1 MAEDFSLNMG
11 QELPDISTDAN
22 AALDMDAAM
31 TQAQNAMPELNT
43 TVAQEPPAF
52 GQPSA
57 PTRPGQTPPNDFK
70 KAMEKSLDADINY
83 NFIDKYKPAPGELTL
98 PGPKMR
104 YAGKDVDLYR
114 FQEDFDP
121 QGFDP
126 FNEKNYEHWAA
137 KEDWS
142 SALGKGFDSFATRF
156 GNTYVDSFASYG
168 RIGEALFNWDFSKL
182 MPDEAQMMEQNWA
195 EYKESM
201 KNFVFVPPEQEED
214 IFSKRTVS
222 EFIGN
227 AGFALGTFGALATE
241 LVADAALTYVTGGGA
256 GGSFAATLAKFGARE
271 AAVQGAKVGLKETVK
286 RGAFRFADFMA
297 DVGQGAGFYANQ
309 SADALSAGAKV
320 SQKANQA
327 KVMAEAG
334 KTGSDALRNTMK
346 EVFDIY
352 TLNARNIVKSKS
364 FAELAG
370 NVAKGVPLVGTG
382 IRYGEKIAAGVK
394 GGLSTGKL
402 VGIGLQGTRRI
413 VQEYNMASTE
423 AGFEAVTTYG
433 ATLDLMVDNYR
444 KQHNGENPPPEEFA
458 KMQSKAMDASS
469 ANYKTNTALLLATN
483 RLQFGGIF
491 NRYLGSNKFIKEL
504 TEEGVENTLG
514 VNRAFKS
521 SQLLGKT
528 YSKGFFGTYGL
539 AGQIAKDFGKKQA
552 IYEMGKAFLKDVG
565 KFEISEG
572 IQENLQETSAEGW
585 KNYYAG
591 QYNGT
596 KYTLSNAFEKGLD
609 EQFTRQGFRTFLQGA
624 ITGSLIRPATAMT
637 SKLTTYINEKAIASN
652 YKNNP
657 NDNPIIQMKERLKR
671 DLDLQNEMM
680 AQMSRKKFEDNV
692 VSFTAQVDAT
702 LQQTEAA
709 AKNSQYEWQNGKD
722 NSVLAGAL
730 AANRTGTILV
740 YQQAL
745 REMGKSMSNE
755 EFEKSLNVKLEDTKY
770 GSAAEFGEA
779 MATDVK
785 KYSDIIDGIRR
796 KIKNQT
802 VDPYMYEAGS
812 KDRLIATITQI
823 VQEDAI
829 KIVAANALKAT
840 RASERVQSVTQE
852 MLAIPGLANSA
863 EFAMRVMANPQNI
876 QSEIGNIKA
885 EVKILQESLSVVDA
899 SQKENIKEKIKD
911 KTRELELI
919 DKWLNFW
926 ESRDVVLER
935 EDSETKEKVE
945 RKEKVYD
952 TFVGMP
958 FVGQQVDKDGNVI
971 KEEKMY
977 SEDHAD
983 IVNTLREFINLRNK
997 QAGIPDQ
1004 ISEQSVRDF
1013 HRKLIDFM
1021 KLNRDAKD
1029 YMEAMDV
1036 LYNPEY
1042 YKQTLERMKDGRFKY
1057 ELIEFVDGLNQ
1068 RLRQI
1073 LFFTISNSQTQDQF
1087 EIVALMKTVWDQLSN
1102 AVFQSEAYKNLQLI
1116 AVDPDTG
1123 LQHSKFAKE
1132 NADKLNEIIQ
1142 EEIDKLIEKFA
1153 PEAATNEISDA
1164 DYENFLKTKK
1174 VSKYI
1179 LTGIARKIQQ
1189 QRELTKRQQ
1198 EVYDANK
1205 DAIDEIFQRIKNT
1218 TEPGAKTESQDVS
1231 IVGAAK
1237 EKLVATG
1244 DFTKDDL
1251 SLLTSAQ
1258 ILDLALER
1266 NLITAEDIEK
1276 HKSTLEP
1283 ISDEVYNRFIQ
1294 SQDVDVS
1301 ILDIIAQKDFE
1312 GLTLSPREQAILE
1325 AKSAEIQELQ
1335 EQMEQLEE
1343 NQKNTNVVT
1352 DTQQVTKSDVATQ
1365 NDQPDDTNQKTG
1377 DNLPPPSSSDDDF
1390 LLQNMGP
1397 GLANT
1402 DDKGNT
1408 KDASEPFEVKG
1419 GTDTGFNV
1427 ESKDGINVNE
1437 TTIKSEEEA
1446 NQMALNM
1453 NNGRKDL
1460 DWATKFIGPIPDG
1473 DESVTDVISRM
1484 IARGNKSLQAYNKNR
1499 ENKIQTLQ
1507 EYYTYPEGKEALDA
1521 IRESIL
1527 TNTPLA
1533 DVKAK
1538 RKKAKN
1544 KAGEQIDLFESTS
1557 TPSKTGPAVTIE
1569 TLTELDREIKNLMQ
1583 DFGSEIAKTSMVQT
1597 ILYEDLNVTSKVITD
1612 VYLNGMHY
1620 VETADGRFYVVPDP
1634 SFYPF
1639 IGFDTYAR
1647 EVSREEI
1654 IKPFRT
1660 PAEWKEVREKYG
1672 VPSEKPKSETEIKE
1686 MSENFS
1692 KFVGEDVVTEDMITD
1707 QMKQLGTCFK

>member
-11 QELPDISTDAN
+11 QELPDISTDVN
-22 AALDMDAAM
+22 VALDMDAAM

-52 GQPSA
+52 GQQSA
-57 PTRPGQTPPNDFK
+57 PTRPGQTPPSDFK

-83 NFIDKYKPAPGELTL
+83 NFVDKYSPAPGEITL

-142 SALGKGFDSFATRF
+142 SALWKGLDSFSTRF
-156 GNTYVDSFASYG
+156 GNTYVDNFASYG

-182 MPDEAQMMEQNWA
+182 MPDEAQMMEQNWS

-201 KNFVFVPPEQEED
+201 KNFVFVPPEEEED

-241 LVADAALTYVTGGGA
+241 LVADAALTFVTGGGGSA
-256 GGSFAATLAKFGARE
+256 SFAATLAKFGAKE
-271 AAVQGAKVGLKETVK
+271 AAVQGAKLGLKETVK
-286 RGAFRFADFMA
+286 KGAFRFADFMA
-297 DVGQGAGFYANQ
+297 DMGQGAAFYANQ

-327 KVMAEAG
+327 KAMADAG
-334 KTGSDALRNTMK
+334 KTGADALRNTMK

-364 FAELAG
+364 FGEMAA
-370 NVAKGVPLVGTG
+370 NIAKGVPLVGTG
-382 IRYGEKIAAGVK
+382 IRYGEKVAAGVK

-444 KQHNGENPPPEEFA
+444 KKHNGENPPPEEFA

-469 ANYKTNTALLLATN
+469 ANYKTNAALLLATN

-514 VNRAFKS
+514 VNRVFKS
-521 SQLLGKT
+521 SELLGKS

-539 AGQIAKDFGKKQA
+539 GLQIAKDFGKKQA
-552 IYEMGKAFLKDVG
+552 VYEMGKAFLKDVG

-657 NDNPIIQMKERLKR
+657 NENPIIQMKERLKR

-680 AQMSRKKFEDNV
+680 AQMSRKKFEDNAV
-692 VSFTAQVDAT
+692 AFTAQVDAT

-722 NSVLAGAL
+722 NSVLSGAL
-730 AANRTGTILV
+730 AANRSGTILV

-745 REMGKSMSNE
+745 REMGKSMTNE
-755 EFEKSLNVKLEDTKY
+755 EFEKAFNVKLEDTKY
-770 GSAAEFGEA
+770 GSVAEFAEA

-812 KDRLIATITQI
+812 KDRMIATITQI

-829 KIVAANALKAT
+829 KIIAANALKAT
-840 RASERVQSVTQE
+840 RASERVQSITQE

-885 EVKILQESLSVVDA
+885 EVKVLQESLGVADA
-899 SQKENIKEKIKD
+899 SLKESIKEKIKD

-919 DKWLNFW
+919 NKWLDFW

-935 EDSETKEKVE
+935 EDAETKEKAE
-945 RKEKVYD
+945 IKEKVYD

-958 FVGQQVDKDGNVI
+958 FVGQQVDKATGQPI
-971 KEEKMY
+971 KQEKMY

-1036 LYNPEY
+1036 LFNPEY

-1073 LFFTISNSQTQDQF
+1073 VFFTIANSNTQDVFDQMT
-1087 EIVALMKTVWDQLSN
+1087 IVNAVWDQLNN
-1102 AVFQSEAYKNLQLI
+1102 AVFKSEAYKNLQMI
-1116 AVDPDTG
+1116 AVDPNTG
-1123 LQHSKFAKE
+1123 LQYSKFAKE

-1142 EEIDKLIEKFA
+1142 EEIDKVVEKFA
-1153 PEAATNEISDA
+1153 PEAATNEISDV
-1164 DYENFLKTKK
+1164 DYEVFLKTKK

-1205 DAIDEIFQRIKNT
+1205 EEIDDIFQRIKNT
-1218 TEPGAKTESQDVS
+1218 TDPGAKTESQDVS

-1244 DFTKDDL
+1244 EFTKDDL

-1266 NLITAEDIEK
+1266 NLITGEDIEK

-1294 SQDVDVS
+1294 SQDVDPS

-1335 EQMEQLEE
+1335 AQMEQLEE
-1343 NQKNTNVVT
+1343 NQINNNVVT
-1352 DTQQVTKSDVATQ
+1352 DTQQVTKADVATQ

-1377 DNLPPPSSSDDDF
+1377 DDLPPPTSSDDDF

-1397 GLANT
+1397 SLENT

-1408 KDASEPFEVKG
+1408 KDASDPFEVKG

-1446 NQMALNM
+1446 NQLALDL
-1453 NNGRKDL
+1453 NNSRKDL

-1473 DESVTDVISRM
+1473 DESVTDIISRM

-1499 ENKIQTLQ
+1499 ENKIETLQ

-1533 DVKAK
+1533 EVKAK
-1538 RKKAKN
+1538 RKKAK
-1544 KAGEQIDLFESTS
+1544 KEAGKQIDLFESTS
-1557 TPSKTGPAVTIE
+1557 TPSKTGPAVTLE
-1569 TLTELDREIKNLMQ
+1569 SLSELDREIKRL
-1583 DFGSEIAKTSMVQT
+1583 
-1597 ILYEDLNVTSKVITD
+1597 
-1612 VYLNGMHY
+1612 
-1620 VETADGRFYVVPDP
+1620 
-1634 SFYPF
+1634 
-1639 IGFDTYAR
+1639 
-1647 EVSREEI
+1647 
-1654 IKPFRT
+1654 
-1660 PAEWKEVREKYG
+1660 AEN
-1672 VPSEKPKSETEIKE
+1672 PKSETEIKE

-1692 KFVGEDVVTEDMITD
+1692 KFVGEEVITEDMILD
-1707 QMKQLGTCFK
+1707 QIKQLGTCFK